1 MEIPDIEGRD
11 LRQPTEL
18 ETVEHRIDEI
28 RQEMEVLGEEYQIL
42 QAQRRRLKYG
52 EWGR

>member
-28 RQEMEVLGEEYQIL
+28 RQEMEVLSDEYQVL
-42 QAQRRRLKYG
+42 QALRRRIRYG
-52 EWGR
+52 EWSK